1 MVTGTNQHIISYFLK
16 CCPKIRSFKKIK
28 ENCIN
33 KAFIELFLSENCL
46 DTPNYLYVKI
56 RAHEK
61 SSILIAKAK
70 TKINR
75 KEK

>member
-1 MVTGTNQHIISYFLK
+1 MVTSTNQHIISYFLK

-28 ENCIN
+28 ESRIN
-33 KAFIELFLSENCL
+33 TVFADEYLSENHL
-46 DTPNYLYVKI
+46 KMVVYLYVKI
-56 RAHEK
+56 KAHEK
-61 SSILIAKAK
+61 SSILIAKTK